1 MGIVT
6 VGHER
11 AWTASAP
18 VPGMTYLTPGPEE
31 TTPAPEGDHGAQMMR
46 TAVEEEEE
54 EVEEEEE
61 EEAMRINLPSTLNT
75 NLGRNQGLGGMNAT
89 L

>member
-6 VGHER
+6 VGHEG
-11 AWTASAP
+11 AWTAPAP

-46 TAVEEEEE
+46 TAVEEE
-54 EVEEEEE
+54 VEGEE
-61 EEAMRINLPSTLNT
+61 EEAGWINLPPTLNM
-75 NLGRNQGLGGMNAT
+75 NLDRNQGLGGMNAT

>member
-6 VGHER
+6 VGHEG
-11 AWTASAP
+11 AWTAPAP
-18 VPGMTYLTPGPEE
+18 VLGMTYLTPGPEE

-54 EVEEEEE
+54 GGEE
-61 EEAMRINLPSTLNT
+61 EEAGWINLPSTLNM
-75 NLGRNQGLGGMNAT
+75 NLGRNQGLGGMSTT